1 MSFRQTPYGKI
12 TSDWEIKKASEYLTV
27 LTDYVANGSFA
38 SLKNNVQYYSEPNY
52 AILLRL
58 TDYNNS
64 YKGDFVYI
72 DEKGY
77 NFLSKTKLYGGEIII
92 SNVGANV
99 GTVFKAPRLEL
110 KMNLGPNTIMIKTQG
125 NDDFYYYWFK
135 SPQGQ
140 AQIKAIL
147 SGSAQPKFNKTAF
160 KNIELPIPSLSE
172 QKAIANI
179 LSSLDEKI
187 ELNNQMNETLEEMAQ
202 ALFKRW
208 FVDFEFPNEEGQPYK
223 SSGGEMV
230 ESELGMIPYN
240 WKSGVLGDLIYV
252 QNGYAFKG
260 KDLMENGEVGIIKIK
275 NISSNT
281 VDIIN
286 TQYISEILASK
297 VDTKFKLCGT
307 NLLIAMTGAEVGK
320 IGLVPLNK
328 KELYLNQRVGCIKEL
343 VPGGEGYAYNYLLRP
358 ETQEMIQAKAIGSA
372 QPNISAS
379 GIEELKVVIPSNHVL
394 KAFQNICGSLLY
406 NMCQLIEEN
415 YLLIEL
421 RDTLLPK
428 LMSGE
433 IRVSDFES

>member
-1 MSFRQTPYGKI
+1 MSFSDFTIVKLKDITIGGKGSYGIGAPAVDYKESLYTYLRI
-12 TSDWEIKKASEYLTV
+12 TDITDEGTIIKEGLKSVDDNDASNYLLKKNDIVFARTGNSTGRAYFYDERDGEFVYAGFLIKFKLDENKVNPKYIKLYTLTNEYKSWV
-27 LTDYVANGSFA
+27 KSFA
-38 SLKNNVQYYSEPNY
+38 TGSTRNNINAKMYGDMVIKLPRRNIQDKIVDIIESLN
-52 AILLRL
+52 
-58 TDYNNS
+58 
-64 YKGDFVYI
+64 
-72 DEKGY
+72 
-77 NFLSKTKLYGGEIII
+77 
-92 SNVGANV
+92 
-99 GTVFKAPRLEL
+99 
-110 KMNLGPNTIMIKTQG
+110 
-125 NDDFYYYWFK
+125 
-135 SPQGQ
+135 
-140 AQIKAIL
+140 
-147 SGSAQPKFNKTAF
+147 
-160 KNIELPIPSLSE
+160 
-172 QKAIANI
+172 
-179 LSSLDEKI
+179 EKI
-187 ELNNQMNETLEEMAQ
+187 RINNQMNETLEEIAEG
-202 ALFKRW
+202 LFKRW
-208 FVDFEFPNEEGQPYK
+208 FVDFEFPNEEGKPYK

-260 KDLMENGEVGIIKIK
+260 KDLMEHGEVGIIKIK

-343 VPGGEGYAYNYLLRP
+343 VPGGESYAYNYLLRP
-358 ETQEMIQAKAIGSA
+358 EAQEMIQAKAVGSA

-379 GIEELKVVIPSNHVL
+379 GIEELKVVIPSNHIL

-433 IRVSDFES
+433 IRVSDLC

>member
-1 MSFRQTPYGKI
+1 MSFSEFRLYKLGDLAEFTQGKQIPIEEQFESCENGMIRFLRIVDYTKKDEPKRYIINPGEKYIVDEEDIIMIRYGSKTAGKVVSGYAGVIANNMFKI
-12 TSDWEIKKASEYLTV
+12 TVNERLVNKKFLLYLLSNNYVYDMLNASQSSSTMPAITFNLISKLE
-27 LTDYVANGSFA
+27 
-38 SLKNNVQYYSEPNY
+38 
-52 AILLRL
+52 ILL
-58 TDYNNS
+58 
-64 YKGDFVYI
+64 
-72 DEKGY
+72 
-77 NFLSKTKLYGGEIII
+77 
-92 SNVGANV
+92 
-99 GTVFKAPRLEL
+99 
-110 KMNLGPNTIMIKTQG
+110 
-125 NDDFYYYWFK
+125 
-135 SPQGQ
+135 
-140 AQIKAIL
+140 
-147 SGSAQPKFNKTAF
+147 
-160 KNIELPIPSLSE
+160 PSLEE
-172 QKAIANI
+172 QKAIADI
-179 LSSLDEKI
+179 LSSLDDKI

-240 WKSGVLGDLIYV
+240 WKLGVLGDLIYV

-343 VPGGEGYAYNYLLRP
+343 VPGGESYAYNYLLRP
-358 ETQEMIQAKAIGSA
+358 EAQEMIQAKAVGSA

-379 GIEELKVVIPSNHVL
+379 GIEELKVVIPSNHIL

-433 IRVSDFES
+433 IRVSDLC